1 MTEPCT
7 KQTSIALVEQ
17 STQKIERNVEKI
29 LKIIEGNGNNG
40 LITRV
45 ALNRQSL
52 TRIWWWIG
60 GISLSIV
67 GIAFFVIRSAL

>member
-7 KQTSIALVEQ
+7 QQTSIALVEQ